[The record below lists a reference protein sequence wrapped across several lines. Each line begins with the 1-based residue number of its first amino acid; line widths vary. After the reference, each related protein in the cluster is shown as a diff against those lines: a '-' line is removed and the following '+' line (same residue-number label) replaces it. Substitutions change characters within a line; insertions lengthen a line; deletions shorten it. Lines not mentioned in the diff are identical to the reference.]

1 MEKEQYFNIKRP
13 EKSCLLCGC
22 SLIEAEKHPSIL
34 VQGDAEP
41 LRKDFCPKCWER
53 LQDREYFS
61 YWITKRLKP
70 AKGGHMTRKER
81 NDLLLRMFESLY
93 EHNDEKNATMLFY
106 LVHLLMRYKIF
117 NWKGTRSIPA
127 DTEKNLPER
136 TILVFENKQTG
147 EEIHVPDQTLDG
159 EKISNAKKEIDEYL
173 KTNMPEGASQNSESD
188 SE

>member
-22 SLIEAEKHPSIL
+22 SLLDAEKHPSIL
-34 VQGDAEP
+34 VHGGDEP

-70 AKGGHMTRKER
+70 ASDRRLTRKER

-93 EHNDEKNATMLFY
+93 QQNDEKNATMLFY
-106 LVHLLMRYKIF
+106 LAHLLMRYKIF
-117 NWKGTRSIPA
+117 NWKGMRSMPA

-136 TILVFENKQTG
+136 TTLIFENKQTG
-147 EEIHVPDQTLDG
+147 EEIQVSDQIPDG
-159 EKISNAKKEIDEYL
+159 EKISVAKKEIDDYL
-173 KTNMPEGASQNSESD
+173 QSNLIEESEPENP
-188 SE
+188 